1 MYNCLECEKEIAGR
15 INACPYCGR
24 AYSYVN
30 DVDVPYDIYERNVN
44 LAWIW
49 GENPTRKDFINFM
62 CDHYKFTKKEAK
74 EAYNYYKKTVG
85 WKKMQKGM
93 SVLSIIS
100 LVLSLINIFMIVS
113 TYSNLASFIAAISFL
128 RLSIIGCF
136 IISAI
141 DLSIKDKKHSHD
153 ASIVAIILN
162 ILAIMAM

>member
-62 CDHYKFTKKEAK
+62 CNHYKFTKKEAK
-74 EAYNYYKKTVG
+74 EAYNYYKKSVG
-85 WKKMQKGM
+85 WKKMQKEM
-93 SVLSIIS
+93 SVLSIVALI
-100 LVLSLINIFMIVS
+100 LSLINIFMILS
-113 TYSNLASFIAAISFL
+113 TYSSLASFIAAISFFKI
-128 RLSIIGCF
+128 SMFGCF
-136 IISAI
+136 IISII
-141 DLSIKDKKHSHD
+141 DLSIKDKKHNHD

-162 ILAIMAM
+162 ILVIIAM